1 MYCLECNSPLSK
13 RQKKFC
19 SCKCMNVYNAR
30 EFGMKNREEKPNRY
44 KVCNSCEQSL
54 NLNKFSLIEKW
65 NINSDTKNT
74 CKKCSAKLNEKDRR
88 DRDWKFDAKKVL
100 YNNAKQRAKKSSIE
114 FTLTKGDIDIPDTC
128 PVFGFPLKRENRESW
143 MYAPSIDRIDNTRGY
158 IKENIIIVSRRANI
172 LKKDATI
179 EELRKLAN
187 YYEHFR
193 VKQISCGKC
202 NCTSRQINSEDAS

>member
-74 CKKCSAKLNEKDRR
+74 CKKCSKKNARTEKLN
-88 DRDWKFDAKKVL
+88 RDWKVDAARLL
-100 YNNAKQRAKKSSIE
+100 YSNIKSRCKRIGRE
-114 FTLTKGDIDIPDTC
+114 FSIDIEDIIIPEKC
-128 PVFGFPLKRENRESW
+128 PVFGFDLKREDKQTW
-143 MYAPSIDRIDNTRGY
+143 MCAPSVDRVDNSKGY
-158 IKENIIIVSRRANI
+158 IKGNITVVSRRANI
-172 LKKDATI
+172 LKKDATL
-179 EELRKLAN
+179 EELEQLFN
-187 YYEHFR
+187 YYKTLR
-193 VKQISCGKC
+193 
-202 NCTSRQINSEDAS
+202 T

>member
-1 MYCLECNSPLSK
+1 MYCLECNSPLGK

-74 CKKCSAKLNEKDRR
+74 CKKCSIKIRQTEKLN
-88 DRDWKFDAKKVL
+88 RDWKVDAARLL
-100 YNNAKQRAKKSSIE
+100 YKNIKSRCKRINREFSIDLE
-114 FTLTKGDIDIPDTC
+114 DIIIPEKC
-128 PVFGFPLKRENRESW
+128 PVFGFELKREDRQTW
-143 MYAPSIDRIDNTRGY
+143 MCAPSVDRIDSSKGY
-158 IKENIIIVSRRANI
+158 IKGNVTVVSRRANI
-172 LKKDATI
+172 LKKDATL
-179 EELRKLAN
+179 EELEQLFN
-187 YYEHFR
+187 YYKTLR
-193 VKQISCGKC
+193 
-202 NCTSRQINSEDAS
+202 N